1 MTDWSPKGQSHQDT
15 KPTNSLLR
23 FNPPTPPRRK
33 RRRCSGGGAAPHSRA
48 RRAPQGP
55 SPKLTWGRCGGP
67 RVGTGKAPNS
77 GHHEA
82 EEEAA
87 EGGGTEEGMSWYGMI
102 ALMERSRVS
111 GWQPCH
117 AVCLMADGC
126 VSPAVCRFPLMM
138 VACHTTT
145 TATATALR
153 CALRVRVACIIRTCI
168 LHAYFWS
175 KIHLRPTGHII
186 FMLSLFWHC
195 QMWSPLA
202 LISLFHFLSKKKIHN
217 ILF

>member
-1 MTDWSPKGQSHQDT
+1 MTDWSPKANHIRT
-15 KPTNSLLR
+15 P
-23 FNPPTPPRRK
+23 NPRTL
-33 RRRCSGGGAAPHSRA
+33 CSGLILQRPRGVRGEGAR
-48 RRAPQGP
+48 GE
-55 SPKLTWGRCGGP
+55 GRPRTHEQGGP
-67 RVGTGKAPNS
+67 RGAQVPSWHGGDVGAHGWGRGK
-77 GHHEA
+77 HQ
-82 EEEAA
+82 
-87 EGGGTEEGMSWYGMI
+87 TLDIMRRRRKQQKVEGMSWYGMI
-102 ALMERSRVS
+102 TLMERSRVS

-195 QMWSPLA
+195 
-202 LISLFHFLSKKKIHN
+202 
-217 ILF
+217 